1 MHNPTAASPALAE
14 GPNEVSISRG
24 LPAVY
29 GAFYGVTEPAFDLTP
44 NPKFLFLTARQREA
58 LSNLHYGL
66 TTPKGFTLLLG
77 EAGTGKTTM
86 VQAVLAGLDASLNKY
101 VVLSNPTLERSEF
114 YEVLTRGFGLS
125 SAAHQSKAI
134 FLSELQESVEQ
145 RFAAGGLTGIIIDE
159 AQSLPFP
166 LLEEIRLL
174 GNIENTSHKLL
185 NIVLAGQPELA
196 ARLNEPS
203 LRQLKQRLTLRCELA
218 ALTVEETAAY
228 IAGRL
233 RIAGGIP
240 EDIFAHSAVVA
251 IHRAS
256 RGIPRLINV
265 LCDNAL
271 INGFATETK
280 PIRAA
285 IIEDVCRDFDLP
297 VASSARGTP
306 PSGVR
311 PPSAA
316 REMFTGTTKSKTR
329 FGFFSEWFGQ

>member
-1 MHNPTAASPALAE
+1 MSNQTVSSPALAE
-14 GPNEVSISRG
+14 GPNEVSTNRAR
-24 LPAVY
+24 PPVY
-29 GAFYGVTEPAFDLTP
+29 GAFYGITEPAFDLTP

-66 TTPKGFTLLLG
+66 STPKGFTLLLG

-86 VQAVLAGLDASLNKY
+86 VQTVLAGLDASLNKY

-125 SAAHQSKAI
+125 SAANQSKAV

-159 AQSLPFP
+159 AQSLPFA

-174 GNIENTSHKLL
+174 GNIESPSHKLL

-218 ALTVEETAAY
+218 ALTADETAAY
-228 IAGRL
+228 VAGRL

-240 EDIFAHSAVVA
+240 EEIFAHSAIVA
-251 IHRAS
+251 IHGAS

-271 INGFATETK
+271 ISGFATATK
-280 PIRAA
+280 PIRGG
-285 IIEDVCRDFDLP
+285 IIEDVCRDFDMP
-297 VASSARGTP
+297 VASGARGTP
-306 PSGVR
+306 PAAHRPPSGVR
-311 PPSAA
+311 EAFS
-316 REMFTGTTKSKTR
+316 GTVKSKPR